1 VKSSSFQ
8 FFGLLFFFILVFE
21 VNAGGNSTH
30 FSGVIK
36 NIKPGTEVQ
45 ISTYNLILDDFQRL
59 YKAKVSGLGKF
70 EFSINLSKPLYADL
84 FVGNES
90 IPIFICPG
98 DSIYLISEYEE
109 LEDAGVYSGKGS
121 LESQFLLDEYK
132 RVGPDYLSR
141 KINEAIIK
149 LDTTDFYPFIDTL
162 TIQRMANLKSGN
174 DKRSLR
180 PDFIHLKQMEYKCN
194 EISSKLNYL
203 SEWPYFHRSK
213 RNLIL
218 SDSSF
223 FQNFDFNDESL
234 TGYEFY
240 EEAIQSILFYKGYQQ
255 LTVNR
260 QANFRELN
268 FGLIDKYLTGKVK
281 AWFLAIAISEE
292 FENMELAEP
301 KYRIWMQENSDSEF
315 AQFLKKQYLNHQKTR
330 KGKPAPKL
338 ALKDRNGKLIALS
351 DFLGKVVYLEFW
363 ASWCG
368 PCIMEAPNFK
378 KLYSSFAP
386 KGVVFLSVSI
396 DENEN
401 LWLKMLDKL
410 KIPGFHVRAKGRT
423 DSNILNYSVNGIP
436 RYFCIGKNGEIVDS
450 NAPSPSQ
457 LEIGTLLD
465 SELKK

>member
-1 VKSSSFQ
+1 
-8 FFGLLFFFILVFE
+8 
-21 VNAGGNSTH
+21 
-30 FSGVIK
+30 
-36 NIKPGTEVQ
+36 
-45 ISTYNLILDDFQRL
+45 
-59 YKAKVSGLGKF
+59 
-70 EFSINLSKPLYADL
+70 
-84 FVGNES
+84 
-90 IPIFICPG
+90 
-98 DSIYLISEYEE
+98 
-109 LEDAGVYSGKGS
+109 
-121 LESQFLLDEYK
+121 
-132 RVGPDYLSR
+132 
-141 KINEAIIK
+141 
-149 LDTTDFYPFIDTL
+149 
-162 TIQRMANLKSGN
+162 
-174 DKRSLR
+174 
-180 PDFIHLKQMEYKCN
+180 
-194 EISSKLNYL
+194 
-203 SEWPYFHRSK
+203 
-213 RNLIL
+213 
-218 SDSSF
+218 
-223 FQNFDFNDESL
+223 
-234 TGYEFY
+234 
-240 EEAIQSILFYKGYQQ
+240 
-255 LTVNR
+255 
-260 QANFRELN
+260 
-268 FGLIDKYLTGKVK
+268 
-281 AWFLAIAISEE
+281 LAIAISEE